1 MELYVVTMSHAFG
14 TKWPLLTIV
23 VASNNAGKI
32 KELYALL
39 SDLPVEWLSI
49 SDLIGRPWSVD
60 ETGDTFEQNAVLKAQ
75 AASQATR
82 FVALADDSGLEVD
95 ALSGSPGVRS
105 ARFAHEHASDDE
117 NNAQLLHALEQVED
131 PNRTARFRCVLALV
145 SPYEPAPILAHGQ
158 CEGWIAREP
167 EGQSGFGYDP
177 LFRVRCLG
185 GRSMAALSSTE
196 KGEVSHRGQAVR
208 QLRAPLSELLT
219 RMASHTR

>member
-1 MELYVVTMSHAFG
+1 MSHAFG

-32 KELYALL
+32 EELYTLL
-39 SDLPVEWLSI
+39 SDLPVEWLRI
-49 SDLIGRPWSVD
+49 SDLMGRPWSVD

-95 ALSGSPGVRS
+95 ALSGGPGVRS

-117 NNAQLLHALEQVED
+117 NNAQLLRALEHVED

-145 SPYEPAPILAHGQ
+145 SPYEPAPILAHGH
-158 CEGWIAREP
+158 CEGWIAPEP
-167 EGQSGFGYDP
+167 EGQNGFGYDP

-219 RMASHTR
+219 RMASQAR